1 MITKLQLKCFCKN
14 INYISK
20 SYFTNCTHMNK
31 YCTEDDS
38 IKNTREI
45 RKEGNS
51 KVVKVSEKGHLSK
64 MAALLTRLT
73 QFNMAAAFSRSL

>member
-1 MITKLQLKCFCKN
+1 
-14 INYISK
+14 
-20 SYFTNCTHMNK
+20 MNK
-31 YCTEDDS
+31 YRVEDDS

-51 KVVKVSEKGHLSK
+51 NLVKVSEKGHPSK

-73 QFNMAAAFSRSL
+73 QFNMAAAFSLGL